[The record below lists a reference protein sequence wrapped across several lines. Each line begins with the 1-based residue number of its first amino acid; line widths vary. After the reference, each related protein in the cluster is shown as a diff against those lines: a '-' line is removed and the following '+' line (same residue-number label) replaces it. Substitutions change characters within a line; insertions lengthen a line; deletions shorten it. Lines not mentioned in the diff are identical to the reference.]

1 MFASIVLPFQ
11 ITVSI
16 FAILIV
22 VALTLL
28 IAKKIKTLS
37 LSRIAT
43 TLIILF
49 IPSCIG
55 IQVVVDKFRYGKF
68 QYEST
73 TQMKDGYVIPPS
85 ISTDITQYHYDG
97 YEYLRFK
104 CELNELIRWVE
115 SEYVKYGIVIPKN
128 GFIEKTVNIDSEIYK
143 HISHKFDDIFKNTN
157 WKCPVPVTVI
167 NGPRSS
173 RGGGYTIW
181 YSNIDQIA
189 YLYLNSW

>member
-22 VALTLL
+22 VALALL
-28 IAKKIKTLS
+28 VAKKITSRTLS
-37 LSRIAT
+37 IIAT
-43 TLIILF
+43 TVIVLF

-55 IQVVVDKFRYGKF
+55 IQMVVDKFRYGKF
-68 QYEST
+68 QFESAA
-73 TQMKDGYVIPPS
+73 QMKDGYVIPPS
-85 ISTDITQYHYDG
+85 INTDITQYRYDG
-97 YEYLRFK
+97 HEYLQFK
-104 CELNELIRWVE
+104 CEFNELIRWVE
-115 SEYVKYGIVIPKN
+115 SEYVKYGIGIPKN
-128 GFIEKTVNIDSEIYK
+128 GFVEKIINLDSEIYNHNGK
-143 HISHKFDDIFKNTN
+143 KFDDMFKNTN
-157 WKCPVPVTVI
+157 WKCPAPVTII

-173 RGGGYTIW
+173 RGGGYIIW